1 LSKRRLLVGLGV
13 VAAGVMALL
22 AAGWLSVVSMMGHR
36 TYVVSGEA
44 TVSPPAL
51 AHVRLPA
58 LVCSGHGG
66 PLESSGVYGS
76 PLGSSLERPPQVFC
90 AGTAEPTTLAYEES
104 VYYNKLPRQTHIYV
118 WLESHPELETQCRAA
133 IAPMI
138 AVAHRDLKGHGS
150 EDPMDRPCFA
160 PDRNGSLGY
169 AVAFQ
174 TEVPGDR
181 EIRQIAVEPRGYR

>member
-1 LSKRRLLVGLGV
+1 
-13 VAAGVMALL
+13 M
-22 AAGWLSVVSMMGHR
+22 
-36 TYVVSGEA
+36 
-44 TVSPPAL
+44 VSPAAL
-51 AHVRLPA
+51 AHVKLPA

-76 PLGSSLERPPQVFC
+76 PLGSSLERPPQVLC
-90 AGTAEPTTLAYEES
+90 SGTAGSTALAYEES
-104 VYYNKLPRQTHIYV
+104 VYYGKLPRQMHVYV
-118 WLESHPELETQCRAA
+118 WLEPHPELEKQCRAA
-133 IAPMI
+133 TSPII
-138 AVAHRDLKGHGS
+138 SVAHRDLKGYGS
-150 EDPMDRPCFA
+150 EKPTDWPCFA